1 MTQTNDQAAFTGVE
15 PGAELSSEQIE
26 VRSRELLAQLTLDEK
41 LEMMDGDSPFW
52 AALAEMMGGGY
63 ADHPWN
69 AGVISRLGIP
79 GIRFADGP
87 RGVVMAGAT
96 TFPVSMARG
105 AAWDVALEERIGDV
119 IGRELRALGG
129 TLFGGVCIN
138 LPRHPAWGRAQET
151 YGEDPYHLGEMGA
164 ALTRG
169 VQRHAMACAKHYA
182 LNSIENARFTVDVT
196 ISPRALHEIYLA
208 HFKRVVDEGVAAVM
222 SAYNSVNGE
231 WCGQNEI
238 LLTDILKKQWGFA
251 GFVLTDFIFG
261 MRDARKAALAGQD
274 LEMPFQMHY
283 HRHLK
288 RLVETG
294 EVPLERV
301 DDAVHRLLRQQ
312 LRLVRP
318 GAYDVEQVGS
328 ESHRALARE
337 AAEKSMVLLQNIGD
351 LLPLRDAHKIAVIG
365 RLADTPNTG
374 DDGSSNTRPAHVVTP
389 LEGIQAALEGQ
400 AEVLHDDGSD
410 LERAKA
416 TARAT
421 DAVVL
426 IVGYDY
432 KDEGEFLDPDTMQGL
447 AFLFPAPSPEE
458 TPIVQA
464 FMEGMAGR
472 PDDEPGTYSSPLSGG
487 DRDRLTLHPDDET
500 LIQAIAAVNPQTIV
514 AVMGG
519 SGVIM
524 EAWRER
530 VPAILMLWYP
540 GMEGGHALADILLGR
555 VNPSGKLPLVIP
567 RRAADLP
574 FFDKGATEIEYDLWH
589 GYRKL
594 ERDGN
599 TPAFPFGFGLSYTSF
614 RYANLALD
622 QNQLGPS
629 ETLKVS
635 LDVSNTGA
643 RAGEEV
649 VQLYASAIGSAV
661 ERAPKELKAFTR
673 IALQPGETRAV
684 QLAVPIS
691 RLAYYDEA
699 QADFVVEPL
708 EYELFAGAHSLD
720 PHALKARFVV
730 RGS

>member
-1 MTQTNDQAAFTGVE
+1 MTQKNDQAAFAGLGPE
-15 PGAELSSEQIE
+15 AELSSEQIE

-41 LEMMDGDSPFW
+41 LDMMDGDTPFW
-52 AALAEMMGGGY
+52 AGLTEMMGGGY
-63 ADHPWN
+63 ANHPWN
-69 AGVISRLGIP
+69 AGVVSRLGIP

-138 LPRHPAWGRAQET
+138 LLRHPAWGRAQET

-182 LNSIENARFTVDVT
+182 LNSMENARFTVDVT
-196 ISPRALHEIYLA
+196 ISPRALHEIYLS

-231 WCGQNEI
+231 WCGQNRV
-238 LLTDILKKQWGFA
+238 LLTDILKKRWGFA
-251 GFVLTDFIFG
+251 GYVLTDFIWG
-261 MRDARKAALAGQD
+261 MRDAEKAALAGQD

-283 HRHLK
+283 HQHLK
-288 RLVETG
+288 RLVENG
-294 EVPLERV
+294 EIPLERI
-301 DDAVHRLLRQQ
+301 DDAVSRLLRQQ

-318 GAYDVEQVGS
+318 GDYDAGQVGC

-337 AAEKSMVLLQNIGD
+337 AAEKSIVLLQNTGD
-351 LLPLRDAHKIAVIG
+351 LLPLQDLKRIAVIG

-374 DDGSSNTRPAHVVTP
+374 DDGSSDTRPAYVVTP
-389 LEGIQAALEGQ
+389 LEGIQAALDGR
-400 AEVLHDDGSD
+400 AEVLHDDGND
-410 LERAKA
+410 LERAAA
-416 TARAT
+416 TAQAV

-426 IVGYDY
+426 VVGYDH
-432 KDEGEFLDPDTMQGL
+432 KDEGEFLDPDTVQNL
-447 AFLFPAPSPEE
+447 ASLYPPLPPEGHLFPPES
-458 TPIVQA
+458 TQGTA
-464 FMEGMAGR
+464 AQ
-472 PDDEPGTYSSPLSGG
+472 PDDGFLSGG
-487 DRDRLTLHPDDET
+487 DRDRLTLHPADEA
-500 LIQAIAAVNPQTIV
+500 LIQAIAAVNPRTIV

-524 EAWRER
+524 ETWRER

-555 VNPSGKLPLVIP
+555 INPSGKLPLAIP
-567 RRAADLP
+567 RRAQDLP
-574 FFDKGATEIEYDLWH
+574 FFDRNATAIEYDLWH

-594 ERDGN
+594 ERDGHA
-599 TPAFPFGFGLSYTSF
+599 PAFPFGFGLSYT
-614 RYANLALD
+614 RYQYANLTLD
-622 QNQLGPS
+622 RGQLGPS
-629 ETLKVS
+629 GTLKVS

-643 RAGEEV
+643 HAGEEV
-649 VQLYASAIGSAV
+649 VQLYVSAIGSAV
-661 ERAPKELKAFTR
+661 ERAPKELKAFAR
-673 IALQPGETRAV
+673 IALRPGETRTV
-684 QLAVPIS
+684 QLSVSMS
-691 RLAYYDEA
+691 RLAYYNETR
-699 QADFVVEPL
+699 ADFVVEPL
-708 EYELFAGAHSLD
+708 EYELFVGAHSMD
-720 PHALKARFVV
+720 QHALKARFVV
-730 RGS
+730 TPQ

>member
-1 MTQTNDQAAFTGVE
+1 MTQTNNQAASTGLE
-15 PGAELSSEQIE
+15 PGAELSNEQIE
-26 VRSRELLAQLTLDEK
+26 IRAGELLAQLTLDEK
-41 LEMMDGDSPFW
+41 LEMMDGDLPFW
-52 AALAEMMGGGY
+52 AGLVEMMGGGY
-63 ADHPWN
+63 ADHSWN
-69 AGVISRLGIP
+69 AGVISRLDIP
-79 GIRFADGP
+79 GIRFVDGP

-119 IGRELRALGG
+119 IGHELRALGG

-138 LPRHPAWGRAQET
+138 LLRHPAWGRAQET
-151 YGEDPYHLGEMGA
+151 YGEDPYHVGEMGA

-196 ISPRALHEIYLA
+196 ISPRPLHEVYLP

-231 WCGQNEI
+231 WCGQNRT

-251 GFVLTDFIFG
+251 GFVLTDFMFG
-261 MRDARKAALAGQD
+261 MRDAEKAALAGQD

-288 RLVETG
+288 GLVEDG
-294 EVPLERV
+294 RVPLERI
-301 DDAVHRLLRQQ
+301 DDAVLRLLRQQ
-312 LRLVRP
+312 LRLIRP
-318 GAYDVEQVGS
+318 GDYDAEQVGC

-337 AAEKSMVLLQNIGD
+337 AAEKSMVLLQNTGD
-351 LLPLRDAHKIAVIG
+351 VLPLRDVQKIAVIG

-374 DDGSSNTRPAHVVTP
+374 DDGSSNTHPAHVVTP
-389 LEGIQAALEGQ
+389 LEGIQAALKGQ
-400 AEVLHDDGSD
+400 TEVLHDDGSD
-410 LERAKA
+410 LERAQA
-416 TARAT
+416 TAQAA

-426 IVGYDY
+426 IVGYDH
-432 KDEGEFLDPDTMQGL
+432 KDEGEFLDPDTMQDL
-447 AFLFPAPSPEE
+447 ASLFPPPAPEE
-458 TPIVQA
+458 AAIAQEFIQGV
-464 FMEGMAGR
+464 AGR
-472 PDDEPGTYSSPLSGG
+472 PDDEFLSGG

-500 LIQAIAAVNPQTIV
+500 LIQEIAAVNPRTIV

-540 GMEGGHALADILLGR
+540 GMEGGHALADVLLGR
-555 VNPSGKLPLVIP
+555 VNPSGKLPLAIP
-567 RRAADLP
+567 RRAEDLP
-574 FFDKGATEIEYDLWH
+574 FFDKDATEIEYDLWH

-599 TPAFPFGFGLSYTSF
+599 IPAFPFGFGLSYTSY
-614 RYANLALD
+614 RYANLTLEQD
-622 QNQLGPS
+622 QIGPS
-629 ETLKVS
+629 EPLKVS
-635 LDVSNTGA
+635 LNVTNTGA

-649 VQLYASAIGSAV
+649 VELYVSAIGSAV

-673 IALQPGETRAV
+673 IALQPNETKSV
-684 QLAVPIS
+684 QLTVPAS
-691 RLAYYDEA
+691 RLAYYDEG
-699 QADFVVEPL
+699 QADFVVEAL
-708 EYELFAGAHSLD
+708 EYELFVGAHSLD
-720 PHALKARFVV
+720 PHALKTRFVV
-730 RGS
+730 HSD

>member
-1 MTQTNDQAAFTGVE
+1 MTRANDQAAFAGVE
-15 PGAELSSEQIE
+15 PGAELSDEQIE
-26 VRSRELLAQLTLDEK
+26 VKSRELLAQLSLDEK
-41 LEMMDGDSPFW
+41 LQMMDGDTPFW
-52 AALAEMMGGGY
+52 AGLVEMMGGGY

-69 AGVISRLGIP
+69 AGVISRPGIP

-129 TLFGGVCIN
+129 TFFGGVCIN
-138 LPRHPAWGRAQET
+138 LLRHPAWGRAQET

-182 LNSIENARFTVDVT
+182 LNSMENARFTVDVS
-196 ISPRALHEIYLA
+196 ISPRALHEIYLP

-231 WCGQNEI
+231 WCGQNEV
-238 LLTDILKKQWGFA
+238 LLTDILKERWGFK

-261 MRDARKAALAGQD
+261 MRDARKAVLAGQD

-283 HRHLK
+283 HQELK
-288 RLVETG
+288 RLVKDG
-294 EVPLERV
+294 QVPLERI
-301 DDAVHRLLRQQ
+301 DDAVVRLLRQQ
-312 LRLVRP
+312 VRLVRP
-318 GAYDVEQVGS
+318 GAYDAEQVGS

-337 AAEKSMVLLQNIGD
+337 AAEKSMVLLQNTGD
-351 LLPLRDAHKIAVIG
+351 LLPLRDVRKIAVIG
-365 RLADTPNTG
+365 RLAGTPNTG

-410 LERAKA
+410 LERASG
-416 TARAT
+416 TAQAA

-426 IVGYDY
+426 VVGYTY
-432 KDEGEFLDPDTMQGL
+432 KDEGEFLDPDTVQDL
-447 AFLFPAPSPEE
+447 ARLFPAPSPEE
-458 TPIVQA
+458 APIVQG
-464 FMEGMAGR
+464 FMQGMAGQ
-472 PDDEPGTYSSPLSGG
+472 PDDEFLSGG
-487 DRDRLTLHPDDET
+487 DRERLTLHPDDET
-500 LIQAIAAVNPQTIV
+500 LIQAIATVNPQTIV

-530 VPAILMLWYP
+530 VPAILMVWYP

-555 VNPSGKLPLVIP
+555 VNPSGKLPLAIP
-567 RRAADLP
+567 RREDDMP
-574 FFDKGATEIEYDLWH
+574 FFDKNATEIEYDLWH

-599 TPAFPFGFGLSYTSF
+599 TPAFPFGFGRSYTRY
-614 RYANLALD
+614 RYANLTLE
-622 QNQLGPS
+622 QGQLGLAD
-629 ETLKVS
+629 TLKVS
-635 LDVSNTGA
+635 VDVSNTGA

-649 VQLYASAIGSAV
+649 VQLYISAIGSAV

-673 IALQPGETRAV
+673 VALQPGETRSV
-684 QLAVPIS
+684 QLCVPVS
-691 RLAYYDEA
+691 RLAYYDET
-699 QADFVVEPL
+699 QADFVVEAL
-708 EYELFAGAHSLD
+708 EYEIFVGAHSLD
-720 PHALKARFVV
+720 PQALKARFVV
-730 RGS
+730 RGN

>member
-1 MTQTNDQAAFTGVE
+1 MTETNDQATLTGSD

-26 VRSRELLAQLTLDEK
+26 AKSRELLAQLTLDEK
-41 LEMMDGDSPFW
+41 LKMMDGDSPFW
-52 AALAEMMGGGY
+52 AGLAEMMGGGY
-63 ADHPWN
+63 ANHPWN
-69 AGVISRLGIP
+69 AGVISRPGIP
-79 GIRFADGP
+79 GIRFVDGP

-138 LPRHPAWGRAQET
+138 LLRHPAWGRAQET
-151 YGEDPYHLGEMGA
+151 YGEDPYHVGEMGA

-169 VQRHAMACAKHYA
+169 VQQHAMACAKHYA
-182 LNSIENARFTVDVT
+182 LNSIENARFKVDVT
-196 ISPRALHEIYLA
+196 IGPRALHEIYLP

-231 WCGQNEI
+231 WCGQNKI
-238 LLTDILKKQWGFA
+238 LLTDILKTQWGFT
-251 GFVLTDFIFG
+251 GYVLTDFIFG
-261 MRDARKAALAGQD
+261 MRDAEKAVLAGQD

-283 HRHLK
+283 HQHLK
-288 RLVETG
+288 RLVENG
-294 EVPLERV
+294 QVALERI
-301 DDAVHRLLRQQ
+301 DDAVLRLLRQQ
-312 LRLVRP
+312 LRLIRP
-318 GAYDVEQVGS
+318 GAYDAEQVGS
-328 ESHRALARE
+328 KSHRALARE
-337 AAEKSMVLLQNIGD
+337 AAEKSIVLLQNTGD
-351 LLPLRDAHKIAVIG
+351 LLPLQNLQKIAVIG

-374 DDGSSNTRPAHVVTP
+374 DDGSSDTRPAHVVTP
-389 LEGIQAALEGQ
+389 LEGIHVALEGQ

-410 LERAKA
+410 LEQAKA
-416 TARAT
+416 TAQAA

-426 IVGYDY
+426 VVGYDH
-432 KDEGEFLDPDTMQGL
+432 KDEGEFLDPDTTQNL
-447 AFLFPAPSPEE
+447 AYLFPAPSPEE
-458 TPIVQA
+458 TSIVQE
-464 FMEGMAGR
+464 FMQGMAGQ
-472 PDDEPGTYSSPLSGG
+472 PDDAFLSGG
-487 DRDRLTLHPDDET
+487 DRDRLTLHPGDET
-500 LIQAIAAVNPQTIV
+500 LIQAIAGANPQTIV

-555 VNPSGKLPLVIP
+555 VNPSGKLPLAIP
-567 RRAADLP
+567 RRAQDLP
-574 FFDKGATEIEYDLWH
+574 LFDKDATEIEYDLWH

-599 TPAFPFGFGLSYTSF
+599 TPAFPFGFGLSYTSYH
-614 RYANLALD
+614 YANLTLA

-629 ETLKVS
+629 ETLIVS

-643 RAGEEV
+643 HAGEEV
-649 VQLYASAIGSAV
+649 VQLYISAPGSAV

-673 IALQPGETRAV
+673 VGLQPGETKTV
-684 QLAVPIS
+684 QLDVPIS
-691 RLAYYDEA
+691 RLAYYNES

-708 EYELFAGAHSLD
+708 EYELFVGAHSLD
-720 PHALKARFVV
+720 QHALKARFVV
-730 RGS
+730 HGN

>member
-1 MTQTNDQAAFTGVE
+1 MTQTNDQTCFAGFE
-15 PGAELSSEQIE
+15 PGTELSSEQIE
-26 VRSRELLAQLTLDEK
+26 VKSRELLAQLTLDEK
-41 LEMMDGDSPFW
+41 LEMMDGDTPFW
-52 AALAEMMGGGY
+52 VGLAEMLSGGY
-63 ADHPWN
+63 ANHPWN

-79 GIRFADGP
+79 GIRFVDGP

-138 LPRHPAWGRAQET
+138 LLRHPAWGRAQET

-169 VQRHAMACAKHYA
+169 VQQHAMACAKHYA
-182 LNSIENARFTVDVT
+182 LNSMENARFTVDVT
-196 ISPRALHEIYLA
+196 IKPRALHEIYLA

-231 WCGQNEI
+231 WCGQNVT

-251 GFVLTDFIFG
+251 GYVLTDFIFG
-261 MRDARKAALAGQD
+261 MRDAEKAVLAGQD

-283 HRHLK
+283 HQHLE
-288 RLVETG
+288 RLVENG
-294 EVPLERV
+294 EIPLERV
-301 DDAVHRLLRQQ
+301 DDAVLRLLRQQ

-318 GAYDVEQVGS
+318 GAYDVEQVGC

-337 AAEKSMVLLQNIGD
+337 AAEKSIVLLQNTGD
-351 LLPLRDAHKIAVIG
+351 LLPLQDLQRIAVIG
-365 RLADTPNTG
+365 RLADAPNTG
-374 DDGSSNTRPAHVVTP
+374 DDGSSDTHPAYVVTP
-389 LEGIQAALEGQ
+389 LEGIQAALKGQ

-410 LERAKA
+410 LERA
-416 TARAT
+416 TAIAQAA

-426 IVGYDY
+426 VVGYDH
-432 KDEGEFLDPDTMQGL
+432 KDEGEFLDPNTTQNL

-458 TPIVQA
+458 LLIAPE
-464 FMEGMAGR
+464 FMQRMAEQ
-472 PDDEPGTYSSPLSGG
+472 PDDGILSGG
-487 DRDRLTLHPDDET
+487 DRDRLTLHPGDET

-519 SGVIM
+519 SGVIL

-567 RRAADLP
+567 KRAQDLP
-574 FFDKGATEIEYDLWH
+574 FFDRDATVIEYDLWH

-594 ERDGN
+594 ERDGSA
-599 TPAFPFGFGLSYTSF
+599 PAFPFGFGLSYTSY
-614 RYANLALD
+614 RYANLTLD
-622 QNQLGPS
+622 RNQLGSS

-643 RAGEEV
+643 HAGEEV
-649 VQLYASAIGSAV
+649 VQLYVSAIGSAV
-661 ERAPKELKAFTR
+661 ERATKELKAFTR
-673 IALQPGETRAV
+673 ITLQPGETKIV
-684 QLAVPIS
+684 QLSLPMS
-691 RLAYYDEA
+691 RLAYYDET
-699 QADFVVEPL
+699 QAGFVVEPL
-708 EYELFAGAHSLD
+708 EYELFVGTHSLD
-720 PHALKARFVV
+720 QHALKARFVV
-730 RGS
+730 SSQ